1 MWSVLLTNRDCFF
14 CNFVSCINKTELNM
28 LTSEDLNQLKSIG
41 FTLQQIEEQLSRFKT
56 GFPFVKL
63 LKPVVLNDGIKYIT
77 TKGEVK
83 LNEDFDE
90 YVKDLIVTKFV
101 PASGAATRMFKDL
114 FDFKENYDS
123 ENLSPK
129 VAEFGRVFFNGIKK
143 FAFYSDLEIIME
155 NDGFKIA
162 DELSSKNYKIVLNY
176 LLTEIGLN
184 YGNLPKAL
192 LKFHRNSN
200 QSYTAIDEHLIEG
213 ALYGVSSDGKVRV
226 HFTLSP
232 EHVSLFEAHVSSVKA
247 VFEKRYNVKYEI
259 THSIQQP
266 TTDTIAVN
274 LDNTP
279 FRTTEGKLLFRPAG
293 HGALIWNVNQLKSD
307 IIFIKN
313 IDNVVPERKNESTI
327 LYKKII
333 GALLI
338 QNKKTIDK
346 WLKLLI
352 GGGKVNLDEVV
363 SFVKN
368 DLAIEMIPS
377 FKEMNDNEKKEH
389 LIFLLNR
396 PIRVCGMVKNEGEPG
411 GGPFWLPSE
420 IGASLQIVESSQI
433 DLENEGQKKIV
444 ELSTHFNPVDI
455 VCSIN
460 DYQGNVFDL
469 SQFVDKNTGFISY
482 KSKDGKDLKALEL
495 PGLWNGAMAKW
506 TTIFVEVPIGSFN
519 PVKTVND
526 LLRKEHQ

>member
-1 MWSVLLTNRDCFF
+1 
-14 CNFVSCINKTELNM
+14 M
-28 LTSEDLNQLKSIG
+28 LTSEDLNQLKTIG
-41 FTLQQIEEQLSRFKT
+41 FSVQQIEDQLARFRT
-56 GFPFVKL
+56 GFPYVKL
-63 LKPVVLNDGIKYIT
+63 LRPVILNDGIKYIT

-90 YVKDLIVTKFV
+90 FIKNLIVTKFV

-114 FDFKENYDS
+114 FEFKETYDS
-123 ENLSPK
+123 ENLNPK
-129 VAEFGRVFFNGIKK
+129 VAEFGRLFFNSIHK
-143 FAFYSDLEIIME
+143 FAFYSYLEKVME
-155 NDGFKIA
+155 NDGFLLK
-162 DELSSKNYKIVLNY
+162 DELSSKNYRLIINY

-184 YGNLPKAL
+184 YANLPKAL
-192 LKFHRNSN
+192 LKFHRFSN
-200 QSYTAIDEHLIEG
+200 ETFTAIDEHLIEG
-213 ALYGVSSDGKVRV
+213 ALYGISADGKVRV

-232 EHVSLFEAHVSSVKA
+232 EHVSLFNIHVASVQEK
-247 VFEKRYNVKYEI
+247 FEKKFNVKYEI
-259 THSIQQP
+259 SHSIQQP

-274 LDNTP
+274 IDNTP
-279 FRTTEGKLLFRPAG
+279 FRTAEGKLLFRPAG

-313 IDNVVPERKNESTI
+313 IDNVLPERKNESTV

-352 GGGKVNLDEVV
+352 GGAKVNIDEIV
-363 SFVKN
+363 SFVN
-368 DLAIEMIPS
+368 NELAIELLPA
-377 FKEMNDNEKKEH
+377 FAEMTENAKKDY
-389 LIFLLNR
+389 LIQLLNR

-420 IGASLQIVESSQI
+420 FGASLQIVESSQI
-433 DLENEGQKKIV
+433 DLENESQKRIV
-444 ELSTHFNPVDI
+444 EQSTHFNPVDI

-469 SQFVDKNTGFISY
+469 TKFVDENTGFISY
-482 KSKDGKDLKALEL
+482 KSKDGKDIKALEL

-506 TTIFVEVPIGSFN
+506 ISIFVEVPIGSFN